1 MAARNQKPERG
12 IFKRKGSNNDPDVKV
27 LDFSYTSEVLA
38 QLVVDAWGN
47 NALKTKLLNHAN
59 QNSVQQELA
68 SRGVFL
74 KHPVVLSEDEYNS
87 GWQQDHDD
95 EVVLVLP
102 DEGRKTA
109 AAGNNPT
116 TGQPYTL
123 LETAKLLMAVTP
135 NGI

>member
-1 MAARNQKPERG
+1 MGHRNQKPERG
-12 IFKRKGSNNDPDVKV
+12 IWKRRGSNNDPDVKV

-38 QLVVDAWGN
+38 KLVVDAWGDN
-47 NALKTKLLNHAN
+47 TLKQKLLNHDDQGA
-59 QNSVQQELA
+59 VRDELA

-74 KHPVVLSEDEYNS
+74 RHPVVLTEAEYNS
-87 GWQQDHDD
+87 GWQQDDDD

-102 DEGRKTA
+102 NEARKTPA
-109 AAGNNPT
+109 
-116 TGQPYTL
+116 TGGTPPFTL

>member
-1 MAARNQKPERG
+1 MGARNQKPERG
-12 IFKRKGSNNDPDVKV
+12 IWKRRGNNNDPDVKV

-38 QLVVDAWGN
+38 QLVVDAWGSN
-47 NALKTKLLNHAN
+47 PLKTKLLDHTN
-59 QNSVQQELA
+59 QGAVRDELA

-74 KHPVVLSEDEYNS
+74 KHPVVLTEAEYNS
-87 GWQQDHDD
+87 GWQQDDDD

-102 DEGRKTA
+102 NEGRKTP
-109 AAGNNPT
+109 AAGNDS
-116 TGQPYTL
+116 TGHPYTL